1 MPLQISDTRGSLQY
15 FLLFIQSIFVLKASD
30 SCSLPK
36 KTSLDSSAGILG
48 PACRTFPDATSG
60 SHSLLLCRAFVPAQL
75 NSCCCLGFPVLPSIG
90 YPFSQPQLYFF
101 LNLLSSKARVPCYLL
116 EVPSLL
122 ASFPSG
128 LLDSTVTLCSVLR
141 LSVSSP
147 SLQGLCALHR
157 PHPCPVP
164 YMCRQRSCS
173 QQELN

>member
-1 MPLQISDTRGSLQY
+1 MPLQISDTRSNLQY
-15 FLLFIQSIFVLKASD
+15 FLLFHPKHLYAQSLRFLP
-30 SCSLPK
+30 LPK

-60 SHSLLLCRAFVPAQL
+60 SHSLLLRTAFVPAQL
-75 NSCCCLGFPVLPSIG
+75 NSCCCLGFPVLPSTG
-90 YPFSQPQLYFF
+90 YPFSQPQLCFF

-122 ASFPSG
+122 ASLSSG

-141 LSVSSP
+141 LFVSSP

-164 YMCRQRSCS
+164 YMCRQRSRS
-173 QQELN
+173 QRELN